1 MPEMHAVAYAG
12 GKSALKMSPAMLAA
26 CHTILHGRSM
36 KAADEFMESLVTGL
50 ELSRGNPIY
59 AARQWIIRKPHERRS
74 YRYTV
79 DCGNVILR
87 AWNAWRAGE
96 SLDLA
101 KRVQTTPT
109 V

>member
-50 ELSRGNPIY
+50 ELSRATRSMRPGNGLSASPMNGDRTGTPSI
-59 AARQWIIRKPHERRS
+59 AAM
-74 YRYTV
+74 
-79 DCGNVILR
+79 
-87 AWNAWRAGE
+87 
-96 SLDLA
+96 
-101 KRVQTTPT
+101 
-109 V
+109 